1 MPSERSGKPIEIEP
15 NCRPHLLKR
24 IAADGFDIT
33 SVFIIFM
40 ALTYLLVNTPLA
52 DAYNGHYARYKAIEQ
67 KAVEQYHDDAEA
79 ISAALSA
86 DEEYLDEVLA
96 ANLHGY
102 ILKAAAALAAEAVL
116 LLIIPLANRQR
127 STLGRMMTGVM
138 LFDERRQAKAAW
150 HQALSRFLFA
160 YLFDSLALYLFTG
173 LLTFLLVPVLRLIQ
187 MLLNRKYKTIVD
199 YMTGTMIIE
208 QASYNGIN

>member
-1 MPSERSGKPIEIEP
+1 MQREINGKTIDIEP
-15 NCRPHLLKR
+15 NCRPHILKR

-33 SVFIIFM
+33 TVFIVFM

-52 DAYNGHYARYKAIEQ
+52 NTYNEHYARYKAIEQ
-67 KAVEQYHDDAEA
+67 QITEQYHGDSQA

-102 ILKAAAALAAEAVL
+102 VLKAYAALAAEAL
-116 LLIIPLANRQR
+116 FLLIIPLANRRR
-127 STLGRMMTGVM
+127 STLGRMMTGTM

-160 YLFDSLALYLFTG
+160 YLFDSLALYLLTG
-173 LLTFLLVPVLRLIQ
+173 LLTFLLVVVLRLIQ